1 MGCDNCIS
9 TCPWSGAVPIVKFQ
23 AFEENGMIGITP
35 ERLGKASGIDV
46 FVPKG
51 FESIQL
57 VPGENYVIPLN
68 IRVELPENF
77 DITVNNKSGVA
88 TRLGLVKG
96 AELVDEDYRGNIG
109 IHLFNL
115 GLYPVDIKEGMK
127 IAQLVIRPVFRCQVE
142 MVDEIK
148 TDTPRGEK
156 GFGSSG
162 AFWYDK
168 VPDTTEVV

>member
-1 MGCDNCIS
+1 MGCENCN
-9 TCPWSGAVPIVKFQ
+9 CSGEVVVPVVKFQ

-46 FVPKG
+46 FVPNG
-51 FESIQL
+51 FEATWLQAGDSI
-57 VPGENYVIPLN
+57 VIPLN
-68 IRVELPENF
+68 LRVELPENF
-77 DITVNNKSGVA
+77 DMTVNNKSSIA
-88 TRLGLVKG
+88 TNFGLIKG
-96 AELVDEDYRGNIG
+96 AELIDEDYRGNIK
-109 IHLFNL
+109 INLFNL
-115 GLYPVDIKEGMK
+115 GKKSVHIKQGMK

-148 TDTPRGEK
+148 TNTPRGED
-156 GFGSSG
+156 GFGSTG

>member
-1 MGCDNCIS
+1 MGCENCG
-9 TCPWSGAVPIVKFQ
+9 CPWSGVVPVVRFQ
-23 AFEENGMIGITP
+23 AFEECGMAGITP

-51 FESIQL
+51 YKTTSIH
-57 VPGENYVIPLN
+57 PGDNIVIPLN
-68 IRVELPENF
+68 LRMELPENF

-88 TRLGLVKG
+88 TKLGLVKG
-96 AELVDEDYRGNIG
+96 AELIDEDYRGNIG

-115 GLYPVDIKEGMK
+115 SVFDVEIKEGMK
-127 IAQLVIRPVFRCQVE
+127 IAQLVIRPVLRCRVE

-162 AFWYDK
+162 MFWYDK